1 MATDKTFEKVQIYFN
16 FNKEVTGSTKLADSI
31 LYSNLDPTG
40 ATNAAVEMAKIYSWA
55 KDVFTFNP
63 SATGTTPK
71 ITIKTSALP
80 EDSDTTYSFQEG
92 NVAGAF
98 QVRENNEAWQTIAV
112 HGVITELPEYSL
124 ANGTAADIIKLRKTQ
139 GGTTTD
145 ISSVTLGLLDA
156 NGKILETF
164 LPSYVDDV
172 IEGYY
177 YDGKFYTTSAH
188 STEIPAESGKIY
200 VDIPSNTTYRYGG
213 TTYVPITNPVDIM
226 TGATASA
233 DGVAGLVPAPHAGDQ
248 AKFLRG
254 DGTWATAITSDI
266 KVRQALDTSNKNYPL
281 LFSYAETSSTTT
293 NIDNTSRRNNSIYV
307 NPSTGTVTATNF
319 AGKINNHTVN
329 ADVPANPVFTDT
341 TYTLLSGPTYDANNT
356 AQIVTL
362 RPSSG
367 TDTTATIAAMTGAS
381 SSAAGKAGLVPKPA
395 AGDQSKFLRADG
407 TWVVPSNTD
416 TKVTQTISSDTTGKT
431 YPLIFSYYEVGSTTT
446 TAQTVSRK
454 DTIYATPKDGSITA
468 TNFIGNING
477 FDFPAPASGDS
488 AKYLRGDGT
497 WATPVAFTRSFT
509 SGTKIGTIT
518 VNGTGTDIYI
528 PSMSKATASAAGTR
542 GTVQPPAGSTDKY
555 LRGDNEWVNPID
567 DIGILTLHCT
577 NGTT

>member
-1 MATDKTFEKVQIYFN
+1 MPTNREFQNVQLYIN
-16 FNKEVTGSTKLADSI
+16 FNKEVTGATKLADSV

-40 ATNAAVEMAKIYSWA
+40 ATNMAIEMAKIYTWA
-55 KDVFTFNP
+55 SDVFTFTP
-63 SATGTTPK
+63 TGTQK
-71 ITIKTSALP
+71 ITINSSALP
-80 EDSDTTYSFQEG
+80 EDFNTTYSFREG
-92 NVAGAF
+92 TTAGAF
-98 QVRENNEAWQTIAV
+98 QVQENDEAWQTIAI
-112 HGVITELPEYSL
+112 H
-124 ANGTAADIIKLRKTQ
+124 
-139 GGTTTD
+139 
-145 ISSVTLGLLDA
+145 SVPTLDS
-156 NGKILETF
+156 NGKILETY

-188 STEIPAESGKIY
+188 TTEITAETGKIY
-200 VDIPSNTTYRYGG
+200 VDIPSNVTYRWGG
-213 TTYVPITNPVDIM
+213 TTYIPITNPVDIM

-248 AKFLRG
+248 GKFLRG

-329 ADVPANPVFTDT
+329 ADVPSNAVFTDT
-341 TYTLLSGPTYDANNT
+341 TYALSGTTYDTNDT

-367 TDTTATIAAMTGAS
+367 SDTTATIAAMTGAS
-381 SSAAGKAGLVPKPA
+381 SSTAGKAGLVPKPA

-416 TKVTQTISSDTTGKT
+416 TKVTQSISSDTTGKT

-477 FDFPAPASGDS
+477 FAFPTAASGDS

-497 WATPVAFTRSFT
+497 WATPAAFTRSFS

-518 VNGTGTDIYI
+518 INGTGTDIYI
-528 PSMSKATASAAGTR
+528 PNMSAASASAAGTR
-542 GTVQPPAGSTDKY
+542 GTVQPPAGAQTKY
-555 LRGDNEWVNPID
+555 LRGDNTWVDPID

-577 NGTT
+577 NGTS

>member
-1 MATDKTFEKVQIYFN
+1 MSTDKTFEKVQIYFN
-16 FNKEVTGSTKLADSI
+16 FNKEVTGSTKLADSV

-40 ATNAAVEMAKIYSWA
+40 STNMAVEMAKIYSWA
-55 KDVFTFNP
+55 KDVFTFTP
-63 SATGTTPK
+63 TGTNK
-71 ITIKTSALP
+71 ITIKSSVLP
-80 EDSDTTYSFQEG
+80 ADSDTTYSFQEG
-92 NVAGAF
+92 TVAGAF
-98 QVRENNEAWQTIAV
+98 QVKENNNAWQTIAI
-112 HGVITELPEYSL
+112 H
-124 ANGTAADIIKLRKTQ
+124 
-139 GGTTTD
+139 
-145 ISSVTLGLLDA
+145 SVPTLDS
-156 NGKILETF
+156 NGKILETY

-172 IEGYY
+172 VEGYY

-188 STEIPAESGKIY
+188 TTEIPAETGKIY
-200 VDIPSNTTYRYGG
+200 VDIPSNVTYRWGG

-226 TGATASA
+226 TGATSSA

-248 AKFLRG
+248 GKFLRG

-293 NIDNTSRRNNSIYV
+293 NIDNTARRNNSIYV
-307 NPSTGTVTATNF
+307 TPSTGTVTATNF

-329 ADVPANPVFTDT
+329 ADVPSNPVFTDT
-341 TYTLLSGPTYDANNT
+341 TYTLSGAYDSGN
-356 AQIVTL
+356 IKWVVTL
-362 RPSSG
+362 TPSSG
-367 TDTTATIAAMTGAS
+367 SATTTTVPAMVGATA
-381 SSAAGKAGLVPKPA
+381 SAAGKGGLVPKPA

-407 TWVVPSNTD
+407 TWDVPSNTD
-416 TKVTQTISSDTTGKT
+416 TKVTQSISSDTTGKT

-477 FDFPAPASGDS
+477 FNFPAPASGDS

-497 WATPVAFTRSFT
+497 W
-509 SGTKIGTIT
+509 
-518 VNGTGTDIYI
+518 
-528 PSMSKATASAAGTR
+528 
-542 GTVQPPAGSTDKY
+542 
-555 LRGDNEWVNPID
+555 VNPID

-577 NGTT
+577 NGTS

>member
-16 FNKEVTGSTKLADSI
+16 FNKDVTGSTKLADSI

-71 ITIKTSALP
+71 ITINTSVLP
-80 EDSDTTYSFQEG
+80 EDSDTTYSFREG
-92 NVAGAF
+92 TTAGAF
-98 QVRENNEAWQTIAV
+98 QVRENDEAWQTIAV

-124 ANGTAADIIKLRKTQ
+124 ANGTAADIIKLQKTQ
-139 GGTTTD
+139 GGATTD
-145 ISSVTLGLLDA
+145 VSSVTLGLLDA

-188 STEIPAESGKIY
+188 TTEIPAETGKIY

-226 TGATASA
+226 TGATASTA
-233 DGVAGLVPAPHAGDQ
+233 GVAGLVPAPAAGDQ

-254 DGTWATAITSDI
+254 
-266 KVRQALDTSNKNYPL
+266 
-281 LFSYAETSSTTT
+281 
-293 NIDNTSRRNNSIYV
+293 
-307 NPSTGTVTATNF
+307 
-319 AGKINNHTVN
+319 
-329 ADVPANPVFTDT
+329 
-341 TYTLLSGPTYDANNT
+341 
-356 AQIVTL
+356 
-362 RPSSG
+362 
-367 TDTTATIAAMTGAS
+367 
-381 SSAAGKAGLVPKPA
+381 
-395 AGDQSKFLRADG
+395 DG

-416 TKVTQTISSDTTGKT
+416 TKVTQTISSDTTGKM

-477 FDFPAPASGDS
+477 FDFPAAASGDS

-528 PSMSKATASAAGTR
+528 PSMSAATSSADGTR

-555 LRGDNEWVNPID
+555 LRGDNTWVNPID

>member
-16 FNKEVTGSTKLADSI
+16 FNKEVTGSTKLADSV

-40 ATNAAVEMAKIYSWA
+40 VTNMAVEMAKIYSWA
-55 KDVFTFNP
+55 KDVFTFTP
-63 SATGTTPK
+63 TGTNK
-71 ITIKTSALP
+71 ITIKSSVLP
-80 EDSDTTYSFQEG
+80 ADSDTTYSFQEG

-98 QVRENNEAWQTIAV
+98 QVKENNNAWQTIAI
-112 HGVITELPEYSL
+112 H
-124 ANGTAADIIKLRKTQ
+124 
-139 GGTTTD
+139 
-145 ISSVTLGLLDA
+145 SVPTLDA
-156 NGKILETF
+156 NGKILETY

-188 STEIPAESGKIY
+188 TTEIPAETGKIY
-200 VDIPSNTTYRYGG
+200 VDIPSNTTYRWGG
-213 TTYVPITNPVDIM
+213 TTYVPITNPIDIM
-226 TGATASA
+226 RGATATTA
-233 DGVAGLVPAPHAGDQ
+233 GVAGLVPAPHAGDQ

-293 NIDNTSRRNNSIYV
+293 NIDSTSRRNNSIYV

-329 ADVPANPVFTDT
+329 ADVPSNPVFTDT
-341 TYTLLSGPTYDANNT
+341 TYTLLSGPTYDANDT
-356 AQIVTL
+356 AQLVTL
-362 RPSSG
+362 KPSSG
-367 TDTTATIAAMTGAS
+367 TNTTATIAAMTGAS

-407 TWVVPSNTD
+407 TWVVPTNTD
-416 TKVTQTISSDTTGKT
+416 TKVTQSISSDTTGKT

-446 TAQTVSRK
+446 TAQTVSRN

-477 FDFPAPASGDS
+477 MTISG
-488 AKYLRGDGT
+488 
-497 WATPVAFTRSFT
+497 T
-509 SGTKIGTIT
+509 SGSTYNLNNITKVEASSTNGKIKINGTDTTVYTHPSHTAKTSGLYKIT
-518 VNGTGTDIYI
+518 VDSLGHVSAATAVAKADITALGI
-528 PSMSKATASAAGTR
+528 PGQDTWVAMTAATASAAGTR
-542 GTVQPPAGSTDKY
+542 GTVQPPANSMNKY
-555 LRGDNEWVNPID
+555 LRGDNTWVNPID

-577 NGTT
+577 NGTS

>member
-16 FNKEVTGSTKLADSI
+16 FNKEVTGSTKLADSV

-40 ATNAAVEMAKIYSWA
+40 STNMAVEMAKIYSWA
-55 KDVFTFNP
+55 NDVFTFTP
-63 SATGTTPK
+63 TGTNK
-71 ITIKTSALP
+71 ITIKPSVLP
-80 EDSDTTYSFQEG
+80 EDSDTTYSFREG
-92 NVAGAF
+92 TTAGAF
-98 QVRENNEAWQTIAV
+98 QVQENDEAWQTIAI
-112 HGVITELPEYSL
+112 H
-124 ANGTAADIIKLRKTQ
+124 
-139 GGTTTD
+139 
-145 ISSVTLGLLDA
+145 SVPTLDT

-177 YDGKFYTTSAH
+177 YNDKFYTTSAH
-188 STEIPAESGKIY
+188 TTEIPAETGKIY
-200 VDIPSNTTYRYGG
+200 VDIPSNTTYRWGG

-226 TGATASA
+226 TGATASTA
-233 DGVAGLVPAPHAGDQ
+233 GVAGLVPAPAAGDQ

-307 NPSTGTVTATNF
+307 NPSTGTITATNF

-329 ADVPANPVFTDT
+329 ADVPSGAVFTDT
-341 TYTLLSGPTYDANNT
+341 TYTLLSGPTYDTNDT
-356 AQIVTL
+356 AQLVTL
-362 RPSSG
+362 KPSSG
-367 TDTTATIAAMTGAS
+367 TNTTATIAAMTGAS
-381 SSAAGKAGLVPKPA
+381 SSTAGKAGLVPKPA

-407 TWVVPSNTD
+407 TWVVPTNTD
-416 TKVTQTISSDTTGKT
+416 TKVTQSISSDTTGKT

-477 FDFPAPASGDS
+477 FAFPAAASGDS

-497 WATPVAFTRSFT
+497 WATPTAFTRSFS

-518 VNGTGTDIYI
+518 INGTGTDIYI
-528 PSMSKATASAAGTR
+528 PNMSAATSSTAGTR

-555 LRGDNEWVNPID
+555 LRGDNTWVNPID

>member
-1 MATDKTFEKVQIYFN
+1 MPTNREFQNVQLYMN
-16 FNKEVTGSTKLADSI
+16 FNKEVTGATKLLDSV

-40 ATNAAVEMAKIYSWA
+40 ATNMAIEMAKIYTWA
-55 KDVFTFNP
+55 SDVFTFTP
-63 SATGTTPK
+63 TGTQK
-71 ITIKTSALP
+71 ITINSSALP
-80 EDSDTTYSFQEG
+80 EDFNTTYSFREG
-92 NVAGAF
+92 TTAGAF
-98 QVRENNEAWQTIAV
+98 QVQENDEAWQTIAI
-112 HGVITELPEYSL
+112 H
-124 ANGTAADIIKLRKTQ
+124 
-139 GGTTTD
+139 
-145 ISSVTLGLLDA
+145 SVPTLDS
-156 NGKILETF
+156 NGKILETY

-188 STEIPAESGKIY
+188 TTEITAETGKIY
-200 VDIPSNTTYRYGG
+200 VDIPSNVTYRWGG
-213 TTYVPITNPVDIM
+213 TTYIPITNPVDIM

-248 AKFLRG
+248 GKFLRG

-329 ADVPANPVFTDT
+329 ADVPSGAVFTDT
-341 TYTLLSGPTYDANNT
+341 TYTLLSGPTYDANDT
-356 AQIVTL
+356 AQLVTL
-362 RPSSG
+362 KPSSG
-367 TDTTATIAAMTGAS
+367 TNTTATIAAMTGAS
-381 SSAAGKAGLVPKPA
+381 SSTAGKAGLVPKPA

-407 TWVVPSNTD
+407 TWVVPTNTD
-416 TKVTQTISSDTTGKT
+416 TKVTQSISSDTTGKT

-477 FDFPAPASGDS
+477 FAFPAAASGDS

-497 WATPVAFTRSFT
+497 WATPTAFTRSFS

-518 VNGTGTDIYI
+518 INGTGTDIYI
-528 PSMSKATASAAGTR
+528 PNMSAATASAAGTR
-542 GTVQPPAGSTDKY
+542 GTVQPPAGAQTKY
-555 LRGDNEWVNPID
+555 LRGDNTWVDPID

-577 NGTT
+577 NGTS

>member
-1 MATDKTFEKVQIYFN
+1 MPSDKTYQNVQLYIN
-16 FNKEVTGSTKLADSI
+16 FNKEVTGTTKQPASV

-40 ATNAAVEMAKIYSWA
+40 ATNMAIEMAKIYSWVN
-55 KDVFTFNP
+55 DVFTFTP
-63 SATGTTPK
+63 TGTNK
-71 ITIKTSALP
+71 ISIKDTVLP
-80 EDSDTTYSFQEG
+80 SSFDTKYQFREG
-92 NVAGAF
+92 SIAGAF
-98 QVRENNEAWQTIAV
+98 QVQEDDEAWQTISI
-112 HGVITELPEYSL
+112 HGVPTI
-124 ANGTAADIIKLRKTQ
+124 
-139 GGTTTD
+139 
-145 ISSVTLGLLDA
+145 DA

-172 IEGYY
+172 VEGYY
-177 YDGKFYTTSAH
+177 YDGKFYTSSAH
-188 STEIPAESGKIY
+188 TTEITAETGKIY

-213 TTYVPITNPVDIM
+213 TSYVLITNPVDVM
-226 TGATASA
+226 TGATSSTA
-233 DGVAGLVPAPHAGDQ
+233 GVAGLVPAPPAGAQ
-248 AKFLRG
+248 GKFLRG
-254 DGTWATAITSDI
+254 DGTWETVVTSDI
-266 KVRQALDTSNKNYPL
+266 KARQAIDTSNKNYPL

-293 NIDNTSRRNNSIYV
+293 NIDNTTRRNNSIYV

-329 ADVPANPVFTDT
+329 ADVPSNPVFTDT
-341 TYTLLSGPTYDANNT
+341 KYTLSGTTYDTNNT

-362 RPSSG
+362 TPSSG
-367 TDTTATIAAMTGAS
+367 TATTATIAAMTGAS

-407 TWVVPSNTD
+407 TWVVPTNTD
-416 TKVTQTISSDTTGKT
+416 TKVTQNISSDTTGKT
-431 YPLIFSYYEVGSTTT
+431 YPLIFSYYEVGSTTA

-477 FDFPAPASGDS
+477 MTING
-488 AKYLRGDGT
+488 
-497 WATPVAFTRSFT
+497 T
-509 SGTKIGTIT
+509 SGSTYDLGNITKVEASSTNGKIKINGTDTTVYTHPSHTSKTSGLYKIT
-518 VNGTGTDIYI
+518 VDSLGHV
-528 PSMSKATASAAGTR
+528 SAATAVAKSDITALGIPAQDTWVAMTAATSSAAGTR

-555 LRGDNEWVNPID
+555 LRGDNTWVNPLD

>member
-1 MATDKTFEKVQIYFN
+1 MPTNREFQNVQLYIN
-16 FNKEVTGSTKLADSI
+16 FNKEVTGATKLADSV

-40 ATNAAVEMAKIYSWA
+40 ATNMAIEMAKIYTWA
-55 KDVFTFNP
+55 SDVFTFTP
-63 SATGTTPK
+63 TGTQK
-71 ITIKTSALP
+71 ITINSSALP
-80 EDSDTTYSFQEG
+80 EDFNTTYSFREG
-92 NVAGAF
+92 TTAGAF
-98 QVRENNEAWQTIAV
+98 QVQENDEAWQTIAI
-112 HGVITELPEYSL
+112 H
-124 ANGTAADIIKLRKTQ
+124 
-139 GGTTTD
+139 
-145 ISSVTLGLLDA
+145 SVPTLDS
-156 NGKILETF
+156 NGKILETY

-172 IEGYY
+172 VEGYY

-188 STEIPAESGKIY
+188 TTEITAETGKIY
-200 VDIPSNTTYRYGG
+200 VDIPSNVTYRWGG
-213 TTYVPITNPVDIM
+213 TTYIPITNPVDIM
-226 TGATASA
+226 TGATAST

-329 ADVPANPVFTDT
+329 ADVPSNAVFTDT
-341 TYTLLSGPTYDANNT
+341 TYALSGTTYDTNDT

-367 TDTTATIAAMTGAS
+367 SDTTATIAAMTGAS
-381 SSAAGKAGLVPKPA
+381 SSTAGKAGLVPKPA

-407 TWVVPSNTD
+407 TWVIPSNTD
-416 TKVTQTISSDTTGKT
+416 TKVTQSISSDTTGKT

-477 FDFPAPASGDS
+477 FAFPTAASGDS

-497 WATPVAFTRSFT
+497 WATPAAFTRSFS

-518 VNGTGTDIYI
+518 INGTGTDIYI
-528 PSMSKATASAAGTR
+528 PNMSAASASAAGTR
-542 GTVQPPAGSTDKY
+542 GTVQPPAGAQTKY
-555 LRGDNEWVNPID
+555 LRGDNTWVDPID

-577 NGTT
+577 NGTS